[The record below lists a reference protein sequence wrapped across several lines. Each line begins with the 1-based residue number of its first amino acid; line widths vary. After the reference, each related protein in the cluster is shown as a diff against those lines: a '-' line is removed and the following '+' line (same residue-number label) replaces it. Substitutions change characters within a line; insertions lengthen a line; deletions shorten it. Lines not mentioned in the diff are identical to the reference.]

1 MRKVKALEQPK
12 SILWIAAGNPIN
24 ESTIGVYSIL
34 AESVSQAFPN
44 IRQVLYTNSLT
55 HPKFPFDTYHVDRT
69 TGLCLAEQSTLVT
82 ISAWQEGELDMA
94 DLIIANTEMSVMFIA
109 LLGLEYVGA
118 EKWMGA
124 MWRQSP
130 VIMTPIQISYDGEAL
145 SGEIEQSYAKS
156 VFWGMMARAYPHLSI
171 ATFDNDHHLALAK
184 KAYRENAPECI
195 DVPVRK
201 FIYYQ
206 YAGQL
211 VRGVRKDKVIWSGR
225 CNPVKNPQFG
235 IDVLRKLDALG
246 VEVRMYMPSGK
257 PRLLEKML
265 HQFCEH
271 IVVGLGTDDYLKQV
285 SDAKVV
291 VTSSL
296 TEGFPAGYLELAER
310 GVVPLL
316 PDRTWSKAFLGDDY
330 PFIYKNE
337 NDATAIALYVL
348 AHYEECVE
356 KLDQAMRKR
365 FSEPPNFVSIIKDVW
380 RDWREVY
387 QTRKLIVDETEIRG
401 NDARDN
407 SSE

>member
-1 MRKVKALEQPK
+1 
-12 SILWIAAGNPIN
+12 
-24 ESTIGVYSIL
+24 
-34 AESVSQAFPN
+34 
-44 IRQVLYTNSLT
+44 
-55 HPKFPFDTYHVDRT
+55 
-69 TGLCLAEQSTLVT
+69 LCLAEQSTLVT